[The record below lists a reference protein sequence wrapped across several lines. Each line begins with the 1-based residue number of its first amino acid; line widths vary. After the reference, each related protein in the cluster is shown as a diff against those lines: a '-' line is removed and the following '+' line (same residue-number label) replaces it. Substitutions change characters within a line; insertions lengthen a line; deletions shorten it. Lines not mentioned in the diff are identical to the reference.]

1 MQELDGSEGK
11 HRSVESKFASG
22 SLAGASMGWIPQV
35 VTRGGSWSQVIIERL
50 THLRKGSTGF
60 FTVSPSS

>member
-11 HRSVESKFASG
+11 HRSVDSG